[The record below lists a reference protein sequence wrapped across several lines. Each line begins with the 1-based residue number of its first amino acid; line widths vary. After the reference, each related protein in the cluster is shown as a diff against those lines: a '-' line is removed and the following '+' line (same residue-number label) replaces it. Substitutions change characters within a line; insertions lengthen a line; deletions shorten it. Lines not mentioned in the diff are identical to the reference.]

1 MRGSLPIS
9 IAAMALA
16 FSSAPARA
24 QCGGVCLYENTSPDM
39 GRAAAGAGARAQDAS
54 TVFWN
59 PAGMTELGE
68 GHEVMFGLGASFA
81 DLNPELEDSTVTP
94 TPPPVSGSNTG
105 GFAPMLGSFLSTR
118 LPFGI
123 RFGMATILPY
133 AGSVDYSNTWT
144 GRGYL
149 TDAELLGLMIQP
161 SLAYAVTDWLSVG
174 GGAAV
179 LYTSFEERARATQD
193 VLAPTIKI
201 ADAEDWSAGG
211 VFSVLVKPGALLE
224 PLEGTRVGVTYR
236 TQIVANTN
244 GHIDGPLGLNP
255 VFNGKFT
262 FPQGVNVSLFQPVCE
277 GWAVLADAGWSDW
290 SEFSNIPLVV
300 GPVGGVQERGWHDT
314 WRVGLG
320 LQFVPTEK
328 LTLQGGFGY
337 DSSPVDAD
345 RLLPDIP
352 AWQQFRFS
360 AGLMFRPQ
368 SYLEL
373 SLSYTL
379 LWFGDIQMNNV
390 ALPGPAG
397 VVLDGEYKNA
407 NVNLVA
413 LSMRVKF

>member
-105 GFAPMLGSFLSTR
+105 GFAPMLGSFLSTT